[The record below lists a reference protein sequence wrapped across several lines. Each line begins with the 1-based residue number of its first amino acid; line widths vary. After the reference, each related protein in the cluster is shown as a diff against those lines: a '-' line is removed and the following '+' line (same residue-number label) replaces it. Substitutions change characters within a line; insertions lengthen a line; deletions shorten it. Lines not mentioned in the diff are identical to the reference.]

1 MSCKLG
7 MAVSFLHNIAPNFGS
22 SVLHRFISNHQ
33 IIFCMNLNKV
43 GKRKKMQVLNWI
55 SLITIF
61 VLKINSTFHFS
72 HMRVSILTTKTI
84 TKPFILKQ
92 VGVG

>member
-43 GKRKKMQVLNWI
+43 GKRKNAGAQLD
-55 SLITIF
+55 
-61 VLKINSTFHFS
+61 FS
-72 HMRVSILTTKTI
+72 NYHICIKD
-84 TKPFILKQ
+84 
-92 VGVG
+92 